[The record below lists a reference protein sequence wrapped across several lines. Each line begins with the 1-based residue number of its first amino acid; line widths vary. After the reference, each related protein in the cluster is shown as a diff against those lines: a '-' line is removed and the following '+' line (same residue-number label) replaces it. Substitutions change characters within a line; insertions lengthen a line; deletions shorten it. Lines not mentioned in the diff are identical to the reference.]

1 MTTDEVANKL
11 VAMCRDGK
19 VEEAKEALFADD
31 IVSIE
36 PAEGLLPKETKGM
49 QAIRQKAKLFVS
61 HVEHFYNDIISDPV
75 TAGDYFSL
83 AWHSDL
89 QMKGQ
94 PRTTN
99 SELCVYKVKE
109 GKIISEQFF
118 Y

>member
-1 MTTDEVANKL
+1 MTTAEIANKL
-11 VAMCRDGK
+11 VAMCRDGQ

-36 PAEGLLPKETKGM
+36 PAEGLLAKETKGM
-49 QAIRQKAKLFVS
+49 QAIREKAKLFVS
-61 HVEHFYNDIISDPV
+61 HVEHFHGDIISDPV
-75 TAGDYFSL
+75 VAGDYFSL

-99 SELCVYKVKE
+99 SELCVYQVKD

>member
-1 MTTDEVANKL
+1 MTAAEIANQL
-11 VAMCRDGK
+11 VTMCRQGQ

-31 IVSIE
+31 VVSIE
-36 PAEGLLPKETKGM
+36 PMEGLLPKETKGM
-49 QAIRQKAKLFVS
+49 QAIREKAKLFDS
-61 HVEHFYNDIISDPV
+61 YVEHFYSNIISDPV
-75 TAGDYFSL
+75 VAGDYFSL
-83 AWHSDL
+83 AWQSDL

-99 SELCVYKVKE
+99 SEICVYKVKD

>member
-1 MTTDEVANKL
+1 MTAAEIANKL
-11 VAMCRDGK
+11 VTMCRDGQ

-36 PAEGLLPKETKGM
+36 PTEGLLAKETKGM
-49 QAIRQKAKLFVS
+49 QAIREKAKFFEA
-61 HVEHFYNDIISDPV
+61 HVEHFYSNIISDPV
-75 TAGDYFSL
+75 VAGDYFSL

-94 PRTTN
+94 PRSTN
-99 SELCVYKVKE
+99 SELCVYKVKD
-109 GKIISEQFF
+109 GKIVSEQFF